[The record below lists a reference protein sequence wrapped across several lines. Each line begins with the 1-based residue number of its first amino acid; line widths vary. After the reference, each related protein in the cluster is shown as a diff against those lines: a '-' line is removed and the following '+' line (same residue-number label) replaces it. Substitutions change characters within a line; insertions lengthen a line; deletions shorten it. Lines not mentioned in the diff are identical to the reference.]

1 MQIYEDPPPGLYNT
15 DYILW
20 FNSFRHFIFTNI
32 VPRILPNNNPYR
44 NDYAK
49 ILISD
54 EAMKIWVVAF
64 TDPTFDRNIDSNYE
78 LLELL
83 GDRVLGA
90 IFSNFIIS
98 RYPGITEETLT
109 KINNTYMSKV
119 KQKEK
124 AKYLKLHKWV
134 RTNMDITIH
143 TSEDVFESTF
153 GALYKIGDNFIGK
166 GNGYALCTNFITN
179 LYYDLQ
185 INLDL
190 IMADPITQVKE
201 IFEKLNWRADPDVK
215 FKPSELGNIKE
226 NKNPQLGNKWI
237 LTLRLTSTAIEF
249 LKMEDKWD
257 NIGPILSSQT
267 GKDKKT
273 LTNNAFKE
281 ALEKLNSRFK
291 IDYKWAQTFSRNKFI
306 DEFESIARTR
316 MQQDGL
322 VELWFPKSKKTS
334 DKQFLQLVGIN
345 TEGKNVILLTSQS
358 DFDTPLSNLKLFAVK
373 YYSSNG
379 KTNPADVVIYNEN
392 F

>member
-1 MQIYEDPPPGLYNT
+1 MQIYEDPPTGLYNT
-15 DYILW
+15 DATLW

-32 VPRILPNNNPYR
+32 VPRVLPDNTNPYR

-83 GDRVLGA
+83 GDRVLSA

-109 KINNTYMSKV
+109 KINSTYMSKV

-124 AKYLKLHKWV
+124 AKYLRLHKWV
-134 RTNMDITIH
+134 RTSIDITIH

-166 GNGYALCTNFITN
+166 GNGYALCTNFITE
-179 LYYDLQ
+179 LYHDLQ

-201 IFEKLNWRADPDVK
+201 IFEKLNWRTNPDDK
-215 FKPSELGNIKE
+215 FNPSELGNIKE
-226 NKNPQLGNKWI
+226 NKDPIQGNKWI
-237 LTLRLTSTAIEF
+237 LTLKLTHTAIEF
-249 LKMEDKWD
+249 LKLEGLWD
-257 NIGPILSSQT
+257 NTGPILSNQT

-273 LTNNAFKE
+273 LTNSAFKE
-281 ALEKLNSRFK
+281 ALDNLNSRFK
-291 IDYKWAQTFSRNKFI
+291 INYKWAGDFSRDKFVR
-306 DEFESIARTR
+306 EFEYIAKNR
-316 MQQDGL
+316 MSQDGII
-322 VELWFPKSKKTS
+322 ELWFPKSKKTS

-345 TEGKNVILLTSQS
+345 IEDKNIILLTVQS
-358 DFDTPLSNLKLFAVK
+358 NFDTPLSNLKIFSVR
-373 YYSSNG
+373 YYAANG
-379 KTNPADVVIYNEN
+379 KINDIIMYDEN